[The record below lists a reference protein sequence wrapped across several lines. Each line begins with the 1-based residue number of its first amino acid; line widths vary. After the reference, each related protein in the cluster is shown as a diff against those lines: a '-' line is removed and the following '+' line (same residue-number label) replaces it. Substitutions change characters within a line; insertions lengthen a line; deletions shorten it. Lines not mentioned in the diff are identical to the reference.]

1 MVVKL
6 FIVNAPGD
14 TNNLAL
20 AIFNNSFTNGV
31 QNYTYIPVIWDFSGN
46 FSYSICLISEGFMIY
61 IMFTIYF

>member
-31 QNYTYIPVIWDFSGN
+31 QNYTYIPVI
-46 FSYSICLISEGFMIY
+46 
-61 IMFTIYF
+61 